1 MPRQGKQKP
10 ARRRV
15 PHQIDLFA
23 EGPQTIAQ
31 MPTWSALPMETQ
43 AAATRLITQLIL
55 DHADKVRIG
64 LRTGGGDDL

>member
-1 MPRQGKQKP
+1 L
-10 ARRRV
+10 

-31 MPTWSALPMETQ
+31 MPIWSALPMETQ

-55 DHADKVRIG
+55 DHADKIRVD
-64 LRTGGGDDL
+64 LLTGGGDVL

>member
-23 EGPQTIAQ
+23 EGPRTIAQ

-43 AAATRLITQLIL
+43 AVLTSLVTQLIL
-55 DHADKVRIG
+55 DHADKIRAG
-64 LRTGGGDDL
+64 LLTGDGDDR

>member
-1 MPRQGKQKP
+1 MPRQSKQKP

-31 MPTWSALPMETQ
+31 MPTWCALPMETQ
-43 AAATRLITQLIL
+43 VVLTGLVTQLIL
-55 DHADKVRIG
+55 ARSRRQNPG
-64 LRTGGGDDL
+64 RGDDR

>member
-10 ARRRV
+10 AV

-23 EGPQTIAQ
+23 EGPQTIAR

-43 AAATRLITQLIL
+43 AVLTGLVTQLIL
-55 DHADKVRIG
+55 DHADRIRVG
-64 LRTGGGDDL
+64 LLTGDGDDR

>member
-1 MPRQGKQKP
+1 MPRQSKQKP
-10 ARRRV
+10 ARCRA

-43 AAATRLITQLIL
+43 AALTGLVTRLILE
-55 DHADKVRIG
+55 HADKIRVG
-64 LRTGGGDDL
+64 LLTGDGDDL

>member
-15 PHQIDLFA
+15 PHQIDFFA
-23 EGPQTIAQ
+23 EGPQTIAK

-43 AAATRLITQLIL
+43 AVLTGVVMQLIL
-55 DHADKVRIG
+55 DHADRIRVG
-64 LRTGGGDDL
+64 LLTGDGDDR

>member
-1 MPRQGKQKP
+1 MPRQSKQKP

-43 AAATRLITQLIL
+43 AVLTGLVTQLIL
-55 DHADKVRIG
+55 DHVDKIRVG
-64 LRTGGGDDL
+64 LLTGDGDDR

>member
-1 MPRQGKQKP
+1 MSRQRKQKP

-31 MPTWSALPMETQ
+31 TPTWCALPMETQ
-43 AAATRLITQLIL
+43 AVLTGLVTQPVL
-55 DHADKVRIG
+55 DHADKIRVG
-64 LRTGGGDDL
+64 LLTGDGDDR